1 MKIDGINLLDDEA
14 KKFLDILEYYNTQL
28 TPSDP
33 YTREELASQL
43 LSDAIKEKW
52 IRLRREGKL

>member
-1 MKIDGINLLDDEA
+1 MRIDGITLLDDEA
-14 KKFLDILEYYNTQL
+14 KKFLDILGCYNTKL

-52 IRLRREGKL
+52 FRLRKEGKL